1 MSMGELTLDEIEAIN
16 TTGFY
21 DLDIEAALDVMPTLT
36 YEQQLQLLDRLG
48 IDYSAYAAAEAVIE
62 AETKVISSFADL
74 F

>member
-1 MSMGELTLDEIEAIN
+1 MIGALSFGEVEA
-16 TTGFY
+16 TQAVGFF
-21 DLDIEAALDVMPTLT
+21 DLDVEAALDILHTLT

>member
-1 MSMGELTLDEIEAIN
+1 MIGALSFEEIEA
-16 TTGFY
+16 TQAVGFF
-21 DLDIEAALDVMPTLT
+21 DLDVEATLDILHTLT